1 MKEKLSMAS
10 GFDMREFPQSTG
22 KISSFSKLSIRVENL
37 LNRKISGTPES
48 GYGVGLFNSTE

>member
-1 MKEKLSMAS
+1 MAS